1 VLCVCVRDACAVVY
15 MLYHCTMNYLAVNR
29 RRQKKA
35 ILQHLILNEVGD
47 VCAFYDVQG
56 GKILG
61 VGISGIV
68 QVQHYIKPIDDSVIE
83 AVALHC
89 VVKVVVRVCVYCMY
103 STSVALCA

>member
-1 VLCVCVRDACAVVY
+1 VY
-15 MLYHCTMNYLAVNR
+15 TTVHYTVNR

-68 QVQHYIKPIDDSVIE
+68 QVLQQLV
-83 AVALHC
+83 
-89 VVKVVVRVCVYCMY
+89 MY
-103 STSVALCA
+103 TTSYN

>member
-1 VLCVCVRDACAVVY
+1 MLPLCIINHHTA
-15 MLYHCTMNYLAVNR
+15 NR

-68 QVQHYIKPIDDSVIE
+68 QVQ
-83 AVALHC
+83 
-89 VVKVVVRVCVYCMY
+89 
-103 STSVALCA
+103 